1 MTTTPELITE
11 RHRLAERINELLD
24 QCIDENGVLDINAE
38 KLIELQELQLLNAKN
53 LINKAEA
60 IVFAMKR
67 LESDIETY
75 QETIKQYQ
83 SMQRRAKN
91 SLSWLSESLLPQLI
105 DELGNN
111 GKLPTPTFPKLRVR
125 TYGKGRI
132 ILNDE
137 FNAPLD
143 SSLFKQRP
151 PTLKDIDKERIE
163 QMIKEGTVPIDDD
176 GNPLAIK
183 TEPVRKATYR

>member
-91 SLSWLSESLLPQLI
+91 SLVWLSESLLPQLI